1 MRDVKWIEKKLP
13 RIQKRTVR
21 FSLEDSLQS
30 WWKMLAL
37 EREREVDLVD
47 RETYVVDW
55 HSRLREWPV
64 QRYVGM
70 KEHWTLR
77 T

>member
-37 EREREVDLVD
+37 EREREVDLVE
-47 RETYVVDW
+47 RRMW
-55 HSRLREWPV
+55 WIGIP
-64 QRYVGM
+64 G
-70 KEHWTLR
+70 
-77 T
+77 

>member
-1 MRDVKWIEKKLP
+1 MRDIKGIERKLHG
-13 RIQKRTVR
+13 IQKRRVR

-30 WWKMLAL
+30 CWKMLAL

-64 QRYVGM
+64 QKYVGM
-70 KEHWTLR
+70 KEHGTSR